1 MNKKLTAV
9 LFVTS
14 VLATPALAYAGT
26 VGGLTRAEVYADLV
40 RIEKAGYNPSAGDD
54 TKYPADIQAAEAK
67 VAAEDARATIAGA
80 TSTPSPPAAQR

>member
-14 VLATPALAYAGT
+14 VLATPALAYAET

-40 RIEKAGYNPSAGDD
+40 RVEKAGYNPSAGDD
-54 TKYPADIQAAEAK
+54 TKYPGDIQADEAK
-67 VAAEDARATIAGA
+67 IAAKDARATIAGA